1 MNPRPRCP
9 RLLRFVAALVGVL
22 SATGCSSSPRAAG
35 TGAQDAGATT
45 AEGSDAA
52 VASGGDDGALGDDA
66 AVDGAAP
73 ACATDP
79 RAEAYAAGLAKPGA
93 SGAFTFVLASAM
105 PAPPSLYSNTWNVS
119 VVDGSGQPVQN
130 ASVTTIKLYMP
141 QMRHGSSVRP
151 TITPNGNGTFTIAS
165 LYFQMAG
172 LWQITITAQANSVT
186 DSAMFTFCVRG

>member
-1 MNPRPRCP
+1 MTPRPHRP
-9 RLLRFVAALVGVL
+9 GLLLFVAALASVWC
-22 SATGCSSSPRAAG
+22 AAACSSSPRSAG
-35 TGAQDAGATT
+35 TGAQDAGAAT

-52 VASGGDDGALGDDA
+52 VASGGDDGDAGDDA
-66 AVDGAAP
+66 AVDGPAP

-79 RAEAYAAGLAKPGA
+79 RAESYAAGLAKPGG

-151 TITPNGNGTFTIAS
+151 TITPNGNGTFTIAP

-172 LWQITITAQANSVT
+172 LWQITITAQANSMT